1 MKFKILTLFPEM
13 FPGPINHSITGKAL
27 RKKKF
32 QLEAIN
38 IRDFSI
44 NKAKTV
50 DDTPFGGGAGMIM
63 KPDILQ
69 NALTFA
75 KKGFKKNCKILSLS
89 PSGKKITQNFIK
101 NLASSKEIILICG
114 RYEGIDQRFVDYNV
128 IEEISVGDY
137 ILSGGEIASFILID
151 ACVRLIPEVLGNSKS
166 LSSESFHDY
175 LLEYS
180 QYTKPSIWN
189 KLKVP
194 EVLLTGNHKKISDWR
209 LNNSLEK
216 TKKIRPDLY
225 KLFVKEKKRKLWIIY

>member
-13 FPGPINHSITGKAL
+13 FPGPINHSVTGKAL
-27 RKKKF
+27 KKKKF
-32 QLEAIN
+32 QLETIN

-63 KPDILQ
+63 KADILQ

-75 KKGFKKNCKILSLS
+75 KKGFKKNCKVFSLS
-89 PSGKKITQNFIK
+89 PSGKKITQSFIK
-101 NLASSKEIILICG
+101 NLVTSKEIILICG
-114 RYEGIDQRFVDYNV
+114 RYEGIDQRFIDYND
-128 IEEISVGDY
+128 IDEISVGDY

-151 ACVRLIPEVLGNSKS
+151 ACVRLIPEVLGNNNS
-166 LSSESFHDY
+166 LNVESFNDN

-180 QYTKPSIWN
+180 QYTKPYEWKNI
-189 KLKVP
+189 KVP
-194 EVLLTGNHKKISDWR
+194 EILLSGNHKKISDWR
-209 LNNSLEK
+209 LKNSLEK

-225 KLFVKEKKRKLWIIY
+225 KLYLKENKRKL

>member
-1 MKFKILTLFPEM
+1 
-13 FPGPINHSITGKAL
+13 
-27 RKKKF
+27 
-32 QLEAIN
+32 
-38 IRDFSI
+38 
-44 NKAKTV
+44 
-50 DDTPFGGGAGMIM
+50 MI
-63 KPDILQ
+63 
-69 NALTFA
+69 
-75 KKGFKKNCKILSLS
+75 
-89 PSGKKITQNFIK
+89 
-101 NLASSKEIILICG
+101 SKEIILICG
-114 RYEGIDQRFVDYNV
+114 RYEGIDQRFVDYNE

>member
-101 NLASSKEIILICG
+101 NLVSLKEIILICG
-114 RYEGIDQRFVDYNV
+114 TEYAGENKSGEGGR
-128 IEEISVGDY
+128 
-137 ILSGGEIASFILID
+137 
-151 ACVRLIPEVLGNSKS
+151 
-166 LSSESFHDY
+166 
-175 LLEYS
+175 
-180 QYTKPSIWN
+180 
-189 KLKVP
+189 
-194 EVLLTGNHKKISDWR
+194 
-209 LNNSLEK
+209 
-216 TKKIRPDLY
+216 
-225 KLFVKEKKRKLWIIY
+225 

>member
-13 FPGPINHSITGKAL
+13 FPGPINYSITGKAL
-27 RKKKF
+27 KKKKF
-32 QLEAIN
+32 YLETIN

-50 DDTPFGGGAGMIM
+50 DDTPFGGGAGMII

-69 NALTFA
+69 KALTFA
-75 KKGFKKNCKILSLS
+75 KKGFKKNCKIFSLS
-89 PSGKKITQNFIK
+89 PSGKKISQNFIK
-101 NLASSKEIILICG
+101 NLVSSKEIILICG
-114 RYEGIDQRFVDYNV
+114 RYEGIDQRYIDYNN

-151 ACVRLIPEVLGNSKS
+151 ACVRLIPEVLGNSES
-166 LSSESFHDY
+166 LRSESFHDH

-180 QYTKPSIWN
+180 QYTKPSIWK
-189 KLKVP
+189 KLMVP

-209 LNNSLEK
+209 LKKSIEK
-216 TKKIRPDLY
+216 TKKVRPELY
-225 KLFVKEKKRKLWIIY
+225 KLFMMKNKGGE